1 MEVMKYSKKY
11 IYYSFLIAS
20 FFSLIILSMFSSM
33 CFDEEMINY
42 SGFLGV
48 DSSKELL
55 LGLLIVFVIYETI
68 AFGFCYLNWKMISY
82 EIGEENITLKKGII
96 YKKKI
101 VVPYIK
107 MHAVTIERNLFIRF
121 FKLSTLNIDS
131 GNASKSHENEIV
143 IVLDKELINNLE
155 KRIKEKIT
163 LSKSLDRVK
172 DENGLKENE
181 DKAKEILK
189 EEFSKNKY
197 IDNIYN
203 KKLRKELVFGGVGFR
218 IYSLI
223 MLTITIFTIFAIII
237 SEGFSLTTIFVGL
250 FIYFVI
256 LLVVTWFSELHY
268 YIKYYNYKLEYN
280 DDEIIVSNG
289 LITQHRHSYSRNKI
303 KGIILSSDV
312 VQMKRGYGTLKVEL
326 VGLGISNESDD
337 DFDNCLVPLGKID
350 DLKKIMNKLDLGINY
365 QEIPNNVSERSLIY
379 FISIPSISL
388 FGIFLPFIL
397 SFITTY
403 ISLIILGLYLLI
415 CLIIL
420 IFKVIEKKHQ
430 GITFDQ
436 KNLYFSNGCLVK
448 KNYLIPWKSV
458 VSIGTFS
465 TPIRIKKGIVSICI
479 DYYTSKGISNKKV
492 YMIDEKTYAE
502 ILLFFESIKN
512 K

>member
-11 IYYSFLIAS
+11 IYYTFLIAS
-20 FFSLIILSMFSSM
+20 FFSLVILGMFCSM

-48 DSSKELL
+48 NSSKELL
-55 LGLLIVFVIYETI
+55 LGLLIIFVIYESI
-68 AFGFCYLNWKMISY
+68 AFGFCYLNWKMISF

-155 KRIKEKIT
+155 NKIKEKIT
-163 LSKSLDRVK
+163 LSKGLNKVK
-172 DENGLKENE
+172 EENVLIEKE
-181 DKAKEILK
+181 DKEKEILK
-189 EEFSKNKY
+189 EELSNNKY

-203 KKLRKELVFGGVGFR
+203 KKLRKELVFGGIGFR

-223 MLTITIFTIFAIII
+223 MLIVTIFTIFAIII

-250 FIYFVI
+250 FIYFVV
-256 LLVVTWFSELHY
+256 LGFVSCCCELFY
-268 YIKYYNYKLEYN
+268 YTKYYNYKLEYN

-289 LITQHRHSYSRNKI
+289 LITQHRHSYSRSKI

-326 VGLGISNESDD
+326 VGLRVSNESDD

-350 DLKKIMNKLDLGINY
+350 DLKEILDKLNLNINY
-365 QEIPNNVSERSLIY
+365 PEIPNNVSNKSLIH
-379 FISIPSISL
+379 FISIPSIIL
-388 FGIFLPFIL
+388 FAIFLPFIL
-397 SFITTY
+397 SFITSY
-403 ISLIILGLYLLI
+403 ISLIILGLYLII

-420 IFKVIEKKHQ
+420 LFKNIEKKHQ
-430 GITFDQ
+430 GIIYDEN
-436 KNLYFSNGCLVK
+436 NLYFSNGCLVK
-448 KNYLIPWKSV
+448 NNYLIPWKSI

-465 TPIRIKKGIVSICI
+465 TPFRVKKGILSINI

-492 YMIDEKTYAE
+492 AMVSEKTYAE
-502 ILLFFESIKN
+502 ILLFFENIKN